1 VEQELTAGL
10 GEGQITEFVE
20 DDEVHAGQLVGD
32 PTLPSVAGLGL
43 EPIDEIDH
51 VVIPAAGAGSD
62 AASGNGDGKMRLA
75 GASPAD
81 QHGVALLCDEAAAGE
96 IVDERLVDRR
106 TFELEVIEVFG
117 ERQLGDGELVLDRA
131 RLLLADLSVEQ
142 IADDAL
148 WFMLAFDGGSHDL
161 VEGSLHAVELELTH
175 EVEELSAFHQMIL
188 LRLS

>member
-1 VEQELTAGL
+1 MEQELTAGL

-20 DDEVHAGQLVGD
+20 DDEVHAGQLIGE
-32 PTLPSVAGLGL
+32 PTLPSVTGLGL

-81 QHGVALLCDEAAAGE
+81 QHGIALLCDEAAAGE

-106 TFELEVIEVFG
+106 TLELEVIEVLC
-117 ERQLGDGELVLDRA
+117 ERQLGDSELVLDRA

-175 EVEELSAFHQMIL
+175 EVEELSAFHQMVL